1 MAIISLF
8 VFIHIHTYL
17 CTCTHTHIIERKT
30 VWSSWENGYL
40 THATLVRQFA
50 QKLSVWGQLS
60 NVEVSYVKELE
71 YIVS

>member
-1 MAIISLF
+1 M
-8 VFIHIHTYL
+8 
-17 CTCTHTHIIERKT
+17 HTHIIERKT

-71 YIVS
+71 YIVL